1 MKVTRRTANVVL
13 VILAGVFALGVAV
26 SVFAAKHIPSGFSG
40 GDGRSREHAV
50 IIRYAGD
57 YELSVEREYDYISS
71 IFGARDKDWAF
82 IGQRI
87 TQSNGKFYDEVTI
100 KMTFS
105 REIFTIYFDITEP
118 YTALQR
124 HLTNND

>member
-1 MKVTRRTANVVL
+1 MKADRSHANL
-13 VILAGVFALGVAV
+13 LLIFLTGICAFGFAA
-26 SVFAAKHIPSGFSG
+26 SVFAAKGRPSGFSG
-40 GDGRSREHAV
+40 GDGKSREQAV
-50 IIRYAGD
+50 VIRYEGD
-57 YELSVEREYDYISS
+57 YELSVAREYDYISS

-118 YTALQR
+118 HTALQQ